1 MHSPVYQANTGMFMP
16 VSFKYNYGMGMK
28 SLVEVLLL
36 IGLACFWKCINRDF
50 EKTSSSVGIWDQP
63 CNDIYQNVQRK
74 PHFSEMT
81 NKWEWIQTNESNSE
95 LRSILDM
102 LEKLRGVTN
111 APRKFAP
118 HPAT

>member
-1 MHSPVYQANTGMFMP
+1 
-16 VSFKYNYGMGMK
+16 MK
-28 SLVEVLLL
+28 SLVDVLLL
-36 IGLACFWKCINRDF
+36 RGFACFWICINRDF
-50 EKTSSSVGIWDQP
+50 EKTSSSVGIWEQP
-63 CNDIYQNVQRK
+63 RNDIYQNVQRK